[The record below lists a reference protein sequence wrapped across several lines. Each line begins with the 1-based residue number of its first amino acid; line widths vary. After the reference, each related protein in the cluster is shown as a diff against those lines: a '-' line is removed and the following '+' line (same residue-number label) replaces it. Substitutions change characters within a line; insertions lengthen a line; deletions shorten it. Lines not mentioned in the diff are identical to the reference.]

1 MMTTTSSKRLHV
13 SLTEQECLILKAFAL
28 GVSCEKVCRFLDIS
42 ETSFQSTCASLYAK
56 LEVENTFAA
65 VQVAFQKKILTRK
78 EYCPEK
84 IKALALQYAADKL
97 ASQSDFLQ
105 DKKALWDCYDLLIA
119 FLKREQPEDGKSFS
133 N

>member
-28 GVSCEKVCRFLDIS
+28 GVSCEKICRLLDIS

-65 VQVAFQKKILTRK
+65 VQVAFQKKIFDPQRILPRK
-78 EYCPEK
+78 N
-84 IKALALQYAADKL
+84 
-97 ASQSDFLQ
+97 
-105 DKKALWDCYDLLIA
+105 
-119 FLKREQPEDGKSFS
+119 KSPS
-133 N
+133 VAIRC